1 MNTKLSVLDFSNYFA
16 FQVIEFLVLN
26 NHTFWT
32 IHRELPSVNWIISN
46 RFVLYRPAFFLL
58 VCLFTNSLFQFRLAY
73 NFLFVIFFTFNKIGL
88 TWNQPISSDRDFER
102 QLLQV
107 TNTPNGEVIN
117 FGSQF
122 WLATI
127 HLSYMWKVL

>member
-1 MNTKLSVLDFSNYFA
+1 MNTKLYVLDFSNYFA
-16 FQVIEFLVLN
+16 FQVIEFLVLIN
-26 NHTFWT
+26 YTFWT
-32 IHRELPSVNWIISN
+32 IHRKLPSVNWIISN
-46 RFVLYRPAFFLL
+46 RFVLYRPVFLL
-58 VCLFTNSLFQFRLAY
+58 VCLFTNSLFQFCFVY
-73 NFLFVIFFTFNKIGL
+73 NLVFVIFFTFNKVAL